1 MKSNLEK
8 LLHSFISFDYSKQTN
23 DMFHRWMIST
33 DSTKEKEKAFRKLWS
48 RTKGK
53 ATENTDKSFQQ
64 VLDKLGIEQVPVIR
78 LHSRKVWKT
87 IAAAIIIV
95 FLSATTTLWIAY
107 SLFDKDNATMVERY
121 TKNGTRKTVALP
133 DGSVIHLNSGSY
145 VFYSVNLE
153 GKTRTVYLVGEADFK
168 VAKNPKK
175 PFIVRSANM
184 MITALGTEFNMKA
197 YPEEEIMTAT
207 LIEGKVKVNCN
218 DTTNY
223 ILAPGQQIIYTK
235 GTLKSQL
242 VEANIE
248 DVTAW
253 QRGEVILNRATISE
267 IIKTLERHYGITF
280 HISKKKLLNQDRYNF
295 VFKENAD
302 IKEVLDVMRTVIGEF
317 EYKLEES
324 ICYIIWK

>member
-33 DSTKEKEKAFRKLWS
+33 DSTKEQEKAFRKLWS

-64 VLDKLGIEQVPVIR
+64 VLDKLGIEQAPEIR
-78 LHSRKVWKT
+78 INRWKVWRT
-87 IAAAIIIV
+87 VAAAAVIV
-95 FLSATTTLWIAY
+95 FSSVTATLWITY
-107 SLFDKDNATMVERY
+107 SYFDKDNATMVERY
-121 TKNGTRKTVALP
+121 SKNGLRETIVLP

-145 VFYSVNLE
+145 IFYPENLE
-153 GKTRTVYLVGEADFK
+153 GKTRAVYLVGEADFK

-184 MITALGTEFNMKA
+184 MVTALGTEFNVKA
-197 YPEEEIMTAT
+197 YPEEELMTTT

-218 DTTNY
+218 DTASY
-223 ILAPGQQIIYTK
+223 FLVPGQQIIYTK
-235 GTLKSQL
+235 STLKSQL
-242 VEANIE
+242 VEANIA

-253 QRGEVILNRATISE
+253 QRGEVVLNKVTISE
-267 IIKTLERHYGITF
+267 IIKNLERHYGITF
-280 HISKKKLLNQDRYNF
+280 HTSKKKLLNQDRYNF
-295 VFKENAD
+295 VFKENAN
-302 IKEVLDVMRTVIGEF
+302 IKEVLDVMQTVIGDF
-317 EYKLEES
+317 KYRLEGN